1 MGKNEKQQLLSLWE
15 SLSPE
20 GKISLLDFAEY
31 LSHKYSISVDD
42 AESKTGE
49 KKQPVIIPRP
59 DTENV
64 INALKR
70 LRTSYFMLNTDELL
84 NEASS
89 LMTQFMVHGRDS
101 VSVIDDL
108 ETLFENHFQKY
119 LES

>member
-1 MGKNEKQQLLSLWE
+1 MGKNEKQQLLGLWE
-15 SLSPE
+15 SLTAE
-20 GKISLLDFAEY
+20 GKSSLLDFAEF
-31 LSHKYSISVDD
+31 LAHKSSASFADIEL
-42 AESKTGE
+42 AAGA

-70 LRTSYFMLNTDELL
+70 LRTSYSMLNTDGLL

-108 ETLFENHFQKY
+108 EALFESHYQKY